1 MKDKELQKQFINFLQ
16 QKSGAKTQK
25 ELENYIKDLKQQGKL
40 EDVYKEF
47 TNKMTEEQNKQTRK
61 ALHGAKLN
69 YIKGLKHICNDDEEL
84 VYYKKGGSID
94 CGCVKKQLTGGE
106 VPSNPKKSKNDWK
119 AKVRQNLEKPQMYDY
134 KTGGMRKPTKE
145 ELARQAKNREE
156 TAKTG
161 KQGNHI
167 QGSAEQSK
175 KVKTHYNGAKV
186 KAGSNGCVAKF
197 KKRFQQG
204 GSLNGTPFIRRV
216 RQRTGYKYF

>member
-94 CGCVKKQLTGGE
+94 CGCVKKKQKGGE
-106 VPSNPKKSKNDWK
+106 VKNDSTKNWK
-119 AKVRQNLEKPQMYDY
+119 QKFYDS
-134 KTGGMRKPTKE
+134 KTKQFREPTKE
-145 ELARQAKNREE
+145 EQKKQAENRNQSAQGKGEGNPPKINKGIKKNCGGSKIKVSACGSKMKE
-156 TAKTG
+156 K
-161 KQGNHI
+161 KQIGGNLNRI
-167 QGSAEQSK
+167 F
-175 KVKTHYNGAKV
+175 
-186 KAGSNGCVAKF
+186 F
-197 KKRFQQG
+197 KK
-204 GSLNGTPFIRRV
+204 
-216 RQRTGYKYF
+216 